1 MDCGSVALDDITMSL
16 GDCELATG
24 NIYSGGTFFFFWN
37 EPKSG
42 RMYSKHSC
50 VTQTFDGMRAATQK
64 KKQNK
69 KKTTARQVD
78 LNCDIFLAAGMSSP
92 LPGCCDFAAGLCGY
106 TQDKQSDAADWE
118 WRRGPTPTSYTGP
131 RGDHTSGLGET
142 TTKSPPPPEI
152 VNVSST

>member
-1 MDCGSVALDDITMSL
+1 
-16 GDCELATG
+16 
-24 NIYSGGTFFFFWN
+24 
-37 EPKSG
+37 
-42 RMYSKHSC
+42 MYSKHSC

-106 TQDKQSDAADWE
+106 TQDKQNDAADWE

-131 RGDHTSGLGET
+131 RGDHTSGLGEMCIYC
-142 TTKSPPPPEI
+142 E
-152 VNVSST
+152 VSLCHETLVINLDFFSINGQTRVGQYIRRAGCNIQRPITLAAAYAIYWLGRE